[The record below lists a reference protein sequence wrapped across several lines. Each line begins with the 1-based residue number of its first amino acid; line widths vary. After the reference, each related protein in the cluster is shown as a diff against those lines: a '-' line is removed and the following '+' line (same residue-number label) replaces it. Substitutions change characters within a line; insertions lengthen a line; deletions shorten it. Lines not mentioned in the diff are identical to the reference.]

1 MQLSVDVKISRLD
14 SDDIGDFLRTKM
26 DGKIESHGRELRIQ
40 DAKARDVK
48 QLLHKYLHQRG
59 LDIFRVEVVH
69 PGIVEVLGPEP
80 PKPHFVPDKTSAPPF
95 SGANMPWLFPSSP
108 VLRGRPD
115 KKQKKQPK

>member
-1 MQLSVDVKISRLD
+1 MQLTVDVKISRLD

-59 LDIFRVEVVH
+59 LDSFRVEVVH
-69 PGIVEVLGPEP
+69 PGLVEVLGSEP
-80 PKPHFVPDKTSAPPF
+80 PKPHFVPDKTGSPP
-95 SGANMPWLFPSSP
+95 SIGANMPWLFPSSP
-108 VLRGRPD
+108 VLRGSPV
-115 KKQKKQPK
+115 KKQKKQRK